1 MEPTAAK
8 PPKLWTSQVTLAIC
22 LMLLVGFKVMNQTVE
37 TNQPNAATAE
47 PTAVQT
53 PVQAPPEDLGQHKEL
68 ASAIYKTPLRQAI
81 YARANYLFSK
91 AQEQPNAQAWLSDRH
106 EALLDEVKG
115 IHSQYGVLTGEAE
128 QFELATNLLSEIA
141 ATQLAWQWVTTGL
154 EQQPAS
160 VNLNPLIGSM
170 EAIANEQ

>member
-1 MEPTAAK
+1 
-8 PPKLWTSQVTLAIC
+8 
-22 LMLLVGFKVMNQTVE
+22 MNQTVD
-37 TNQPNAATAE
+37 TNKPNAATAE
-47 PTAVQT
+47 PTPVQT
-53 PVQAPPEDLGQHKEL
+53 PVQAPPEEMGQYRRL
-68 ASAIYKTPLRQAI
+68 ADAVYKMPLRDAV

-106 EALLDEVKG
+106 DALLDEVKD

-154 EQQPAS
+154 DQQPAS

-170 EAIANEQ
+170 EAIANE